1 MLTMVFIEN
10 EVVWYHVSSQFR
22 ISKLLDELVGQI
34 LQQSLPQ
41 KSFRVVNKRMS
52 FSHRCCPRIKSK
64 GRKIPIKSLHFV
76 SLCMEPRLR

>member
-41 KSFRVVNKRMS
+41 KSFRVMNKRMS
-52 FSHRCCPRIKSK
+52 F
-64 GRKIPIKSLHFV
+64 
-76 SLCMEPRLR
+76 